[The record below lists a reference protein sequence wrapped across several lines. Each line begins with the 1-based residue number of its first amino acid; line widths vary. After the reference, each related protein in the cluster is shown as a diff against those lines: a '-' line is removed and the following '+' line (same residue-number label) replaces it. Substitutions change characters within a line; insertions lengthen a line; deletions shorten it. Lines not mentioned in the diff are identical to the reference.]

1 MFMVY
6 QSLFLSSYF
15 PLSVHDLLTVNPQ
28 INLLLIGTYV
38 IKKYNSTLRVIKKE
52 KIINNK
58 KKNLQRISNAPLN
71 FANQY

>member
-1 MFMVY
+1 MFVVY

-15 PLSVHDLLTVNPQ
+15 PLTVDDLLTDNPQ

-38 IKKYNSTLRVIKKE
+38 IKKHNSTLRVIKKE

-58 KKNLQRISNAPLN
+58 KKNHQRISNAPLN